1 MAEEFQTSTS
11 INIRKLKSGSFM
23 GWISITEQ
31 LYAGLTSTRS
41 LQWQALNEVD
51 FEAEETFSVECE
63 SCFSLWQF
71 DGWLRV

>member
-1 MAEEFQTSTS
+1 
-11 INIRKLKSGSFM
+11 M

-31 LYAGLTSTRS
+31 LYAGLTSTSS

-63 SCFSLWQF
+63 SCFSVWQF
-71 DGWLRV
+71 DG